1 MLTVLQ
7 SVEVVKVIGHG
18 IESIKKELLLP
29 NTVGRLN
36 RENRIALLHCYCT
49 QIMKMNLVNSMKVS
63 SMVETIRLKQFMNM
77 FP

>member
-7 SVEVVKVIGHG
+7 RVEVVKVIGHG